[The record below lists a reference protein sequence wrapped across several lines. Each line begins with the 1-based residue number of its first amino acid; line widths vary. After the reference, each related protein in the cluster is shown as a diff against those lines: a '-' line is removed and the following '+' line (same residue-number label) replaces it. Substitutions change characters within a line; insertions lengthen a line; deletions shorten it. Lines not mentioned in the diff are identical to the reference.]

1 MALSGSFN
9 TTAYSGRYLTFSWT
23 ATQNVAANTSTI
35 SWRLVGAG
43 TGSGY
48 YVSGNFK
55 VVIAG
60 ETVYQSTTRIELR
73 VGTVVATGTKTL
85 THNSDGTKTFSAS
98 AEAGIYTVAVNCRG
112 SGNFTLNTIPRA
124 STVTATNG
132 TINDWA
138 TVNISRASSAFTHTV
153 SATFGSI
160 TTGIATKTNQTS
172 ISWVIPS
179 TWYSQIPNAKSGTA
193 TVTCQTYNGDTL
205 IGTSTTTFTASID
218 EEDCTPTL
226 SPFVYDTNDETID
239 LTGDDT
245 KVIRYHSNMYCEANP
260 TAKNSASIQ
269 NTVVQC
275 GTSAFVGNS
284 HTFNDAE
291 SGNFTFITTDTR
303 GLTRQMTENLTV
315 VNYIH
320 LTCVMKDSKPD
331 TSGNFTFE
339 VDGNCFNG
347 SFGVASN
354 TLTVQ
359 YRYKAG
365 SGSYSAWAN
374 MTVSRSGNTYSATV
388 DITGLDYTQ
397 TYTFQARATDQLE
410 TITTDETA
418 VKTLPIFDWSG
429 EDFNFNVPVNFSA
442 GATGISGGGGLAYG
456 TCSTIGGTSTKV
468 VNSDDFGDTLETGKS
483 IRVKFSYANTV
494 ASPYLNVNGTGAKL
508 IKKYGST
515 GSVAYY
521 WYTGEVIDFVYDG
534 SYWVMVNAAPATT
547 TYYGIT
553 KLQSTISNTDTV
565 ALTPGAV
572 YDFVKQGTWT
582 PTVTGCSSYSIRQ
595 GWYSKIGDVVTIGW
609 LVTGTFSSSTTTST
623 VLTISGVPFTNG
635 DALASG
641 GGVVFNGWINTD
653 GYFVGWALAGGSTQ
667 IQGRTADSSH
677 AAGGIGLG
685 TGLYNNPGATFT
697 VSGTLTYSTAS

>member
-60 ETVYQSTTRIELR
+60 ETVYQSATRIELR
-73 VGTVVATGTKTL
+73 VGTVVATGTKVL

-418 VKTLPIFDWSG
+418 VKTLPVFDWSG

-582 PTVTGCSSYSIRQ
+582 PTVTGCSTYSLRQ
-595 GWYSKIGDVVTIGW
+595 GWYMKIGDIVTVGW
-609 LVTGTFSSSTTTST
+609 CVTGTFSTSTTTST
-623 VLTISGVPFTNG
+623 TLTITGLPFTNG
-635 DALASG
+635 DALAAG
-641 GGVVFNGWINTD
+641 GGVVYNGWINTD
-653 GYFVGWALAGGSTQ
+653 GYFVGWAIAGGESR
-667 IQGRTADSSH
+667 IQARTAAASH

-685 TGLYNNPGATFT
+685 SGLYNNPGATFS
-697 VSGTLTYSTAS
+697 VAGTITYSTAS

>member
-48 YVSGNFK
+48 YMSGNFK

-60 ETVYQSTTRIELR
+60 ETVYQSATRIELR

-388 DITGLDYTQ
+388 DITGLDYTK

-442 GATGISGGGGLAYG
+442 GATGISGGGGGIPYG
-456 TCSTIGGTSTKV
+456 TCTTSGATSTKV
-468 VNSDDFGDTLETGKS
+468 VNCDDFGDTLETGKS

-553 KLQSTISNTDTV
+553 KLQSTIDSSDSV
-565 ALTPGAV
+565 AATPGAV
-572 YDFVKQGTWT
+572 QDYARYGTWT
-582 PTVTGCSSYSIRQ
+582 PSVINASSYTTRE
-595 GWYSKIGDVVTIGW
+595 GWYMKVGNTVTIGFS
-609 LVTGTFSSSTTTST
+609 VTGTFSSAASTT
-623 VLTISGVPFTNG
+623 LEIYGAPFTNG
-635 DALASG
+635 SAMAAG
-641 GGVVFNGWINTD
+641 GGVVYNCRIGADTAFCGWVIIGNSTTI
-653 GYFVGWALAGGSTQ
+653 GARTYSIRTSAGGV
-667 IQGRTADSSH
+667 A
-677 AAGGIGLG
+677 LG
-685 TGLYNNPGATFT
+685 TGLTTNPSQGFT
-697 VSGTLTYSTAS
+697 VIGTITYSTAS

>member
-60 ETVYQSTTRIELR
+60 ETVYQSATRIELR
-73 VGTVVATGTKTL
+73 VGTVVATGTKVL

-418 VKTLPIFDWSG
+418 VKTLPVFDWSG

-582 PTVTGCSSYSIRQ
+582 PTVTGCSTYSLRQ
-595 GWYSKIGDVVTIGW
+595 GWYMKIGDIVTVGW
-609 LVTGTFSSSTTTST
+609 CVTGTFSTSTTTST
-623 VLTISGVPFTNG
+623 TLTITGLPFTNG
-635 DALASG
+635 DALAAG
-641 GGVVFNGWINTD
+641 GGVVFNGWINID

-667 IQGRTADSSH
+667 IQARTADSSH
-677 AAGGIGLG
+677 AAGGIALG

-697 VSGTLTYSTAS
+697 VSGTITYSTAS

>member
-60 ETVYQSTTRIELR
+60 ETVYQSATRIELR

-205 IGTSTTTFTASID
+205 IGTSTATFTASVD

-582 PTVTGCSSYSIRQ
+582 PTVTGCSSYSTRQ
-595 GWYSKIGDVVTIGW
+595 GWYMKIGDVVTIGW
-609 LVTGTFSSSTTTST
+609 LVTGIFSSSTTTST

-641 GGVVFNGWINTD
+641 GGVVYNGWINID
-653 GYFVGWALAGGSTQ
+653 GYFVGWALNGGSTQ
-667 IQGRTADSSH
+667 IQARTADSSH
-677 AAGGIGLG
+677 TAGGIALG
-685 TGLYNNPGATFT
+685 TGIYNNPGATFT
-697 VSGTLTYSTAS
+697 VSGTITYSTAS

>member
-60 ETVYQSTTRIELR
+60 ETVYQSATRIELR

-418 VKTLPIFDWSG
+418 VKTLPVFDWSG

-595 GWYSKIGDVVTIGW
+595 GWYMKIGDVVTIGW

-641 GGVVFNGWINTD
+641 GGVVYNGWINID
-653 GYFVGWALAGGSTQ
+653 GYFVGWALNGGSTQ
-667 IQGRTADSSH
+667 IQARTADSSH
-677 AAGGIGLG
+677 TAGGIALG

>member
-9 TTAYSGRYLTFSWT
+9 TTAYKGRYLTFSWT

-48 YVSGNFK
+48 YMSGNFK

-73 VGTVVATGTKTL
+73 VGTVVATGTKVL

-226 SPFVYDTNDETID
+226 SPFVYDTNSETID

-418 VKTLPIFDWSG
+418 VKTLPVFDWSG

-582 PTVTGCSSYSIRQ
+582 PTVTGCSTYSLRQ
-595 GWYSKIGDVVTIGW
+595 GWYMKIGDIVTVGW
-609 LVTGTFSSSTTTST
+609 CVTGTFSTSTTTST
-623 VLTISGVPFTNG
+623 TLTITGLPFTNG
-635 DALASG
+635 DALAAG
-641 GGVVFNGWINTD
+641 GGVVYNGWINTD
-653 GYFVGWALAGGSTQ
+653 GYFVGWAIAGGESR
-667 IQGRTADSSH
+667 IQARTAAASH

-685 TGLYNNPGATFT
+685 SGLYNNPGATFS
-697 VSGTLTYSTAS
+697 VAGTITYSTAS

>member
-9 TTAYSGRYLTFSWT
+9 TTAYKGRYLTFSWT
-23 ATQNVAANTSTI
+23 ATQNVAANTSTL
-35 SWRLVGAG
+35 SWQLVGAG

-48 YVSGNFK
+48 YMAGNFK

-60 ETVYQSTTRIELR
+60 ETVYSSASRIELR
-73 VGTVVATGTKTL
+73 NGTVVASGTKTL
-85 THNSDGTKTFSAS
+85 THNADGTKTFSAS
-98 AEAGIYTVAVNCRG
+98 AQAGIYTVAVNCTG

-124 STVTATNG
+124 STASNTNSVIG
-132 TINDWA
+132 NWSTCTINA
-138 TVNISRASSAFTHTV
+138 ASTSFTHTV
-153 SATFGSI
+153 KATFGTI
-160 TTGIATKTNQTS
+160 TTTVAEKTAYPS
-172 ISWVIPS
+172 ISWSIPTS
-179 TWYSQIPNAKSGTA
+179 WYSQIPNAKSGTA
-193 TVTCQTYNGDTL
+193 TLTCQTYNGNTL
-205 IGTSTTTFTASID
+205 IGTTTSTFSVSIN
-218 EEDCTPTL
+218 EEDSKP
-226 SPFVYDTNDETID
+226 SISGFVYDTNDDTIN
-239 LTGDDT
+239 LTGDDA
-245 KVIRYHSNMYCEANP
+245 KLIRYHSNAYCQASPVAVNYA
-260 TAKNSASIQ
+260 TINS
-269 NTVVQC
+269 TVIQC
-275 GTSAFVGNS
+275 GGDSFIGTP
-284 HTFNDAE
+284 HTFNNVE
-291 SGNFTFITTDTR
+291 SGTFKFITTDSR
-303 GLTRQMTENLTV
+303 GLTATFTETCTL

-320 LTCVMKDSKPD
+320 LTCVMKDNKPD
-331 TSGNFTFE
+331 TQGNFTFE

-347 SFGVASN
+347 NFGAATN

-359 YRYKAG
+359 YRYKEG
-365 SGSYSAWAN
+365 NGSYSTWQN
-374 MTVSRSGNTYSATV
+374 MSVSRSGNTYQATV
-388 DITGLDYTQ
+388 SITGLDYTK
-397 TYTFQARATDQLE
+397 TYTFQAKAADQLE
-410 TITTDETA
+410 SVTTDAVA
-418 VKTLPIFDWSG
+418 VKSLPVFDWSG

-595 GWYSKIGDVVTIGW
+595 GWYMKIGDVVTIGW
-609 LVTGTFSSSTTTST
+609 LVTGTFSTSTTTST
-623 VLTISGVPFTNG
+623 TLTITGVPFTNG

-653 GYFVGWALAGGSTQ
+653 GYFVGWALGGGTTQ

>member
-1 MALSGSFN
+1 
-9 TTAYSGRYLTFSWT
+9 
-23 ATQNVAANTSTI
+23 
-35 SWRLVGAG
+35 
-43 TGSGY
+43 
-48 YVSGNFK
+48 
-55 VVIAG
+55 
-60 ETVYQSTTRIELR
+60 
-73 VGTVVATGTKTL
+73 
-85 THNSDGTKTFSAS
+85 
-98 AEAGIYTVAVNCRG
+98 
-112 SGNFTLNTIPRA
+112 
-124 STVTATNG
+124 
-132 TINDWA
+132 
-138 TVNISRASSAFTHTV
+138 
-153 SATFGSI
+153 
-160 TTGIATKTNQTS
+160 
-172 ISWVIPS
+172 
-179 TWYSQIPNAKSGTA
+179 
-193 TVTCQTYNGDTL
+193 
-205 IGTSTTTFTASID
+205 
-218 EEDCTPTL
+218 
-226 SPFVYDTNDETID
+226 
-239 LTGDDT
+239 
-245 KVIRYHSNMYCEANP
+245 MYCEANP

-418 VKTLPIFDWSG
+418 VKTLPVFDWSG

-468 VNSDDFGDTLETGKS
+468 INSDDFGDTLETGKS

-623 VLTISGVPFTNG
+623 ILTISGVPFTNG

-653 GYFVGWALAGGSTQ
+653 GYFVGWALGGGSTQ

-677 AAGGIGLG
+677 AAGGLGLG

>member
-48 YVSGNFK
+48 YMSGNFK

-73 VGTVVATGTKTL
+73 VGTVVATGTKVL

-245 KVIRYHSNMYCEANP
+245 RVIRYHSNMYCEANP

-418 VKTLPIFDWSG
+418 VKTLPVFDWSG

-483 IRVKFSYANTV
+483 IRVKFIYANTV

-582 PTVTGCSSYSIRQ
+582 PTVTGCSTYSLRQ
-595 GWYSKIGDVVTIGW
+595 GWYSKIGDVVSIGW
-609 LVTGTFSSSTTTST
+609 CVTGTFSTSTTTST
-623 VLTISGVPFTNG
+623 TLTITGLPFACG

-653 GYFVGWALAGGSTQ
+653 GYFVGWAIAGGESR

-685 TGLYNNPGATFT
+685 SGLYNNPGAVFT
-697 VSGTLTYSTAS
+697 VAGSITYSVA

>member
-9 TTAYSGRYLTFSWT
+9 TTAYNGRYLTFSWT
-23 ATQNVAANTSTI
+23 ATQNVTANTSAINWSLTC
-35 SWRLVGAG
+35 GG

-48 YVSGNFK
+48 YMSGNFK

-60 ETVYQSTTRIELR
+60 ETVYQSATRIELR
-73 VGTVVATGTKTL
+73 VGDTVATGTKTL

-98 AEAGIYTVAVNCRG
+98 AEAGIYTVAVNVTG

-132 TINDWA
+132 TINNWA

-153 SATFGSI
+153 SATFGNI

-172 ISWVIPS
+172 ISWLIPS

-226 SPFVYDTNDETID
+226 SPFVYDTNSETID

-418 VKTLPIFDWSG
+418 VKTLPVFDWSG

-442 GATGISGGGGLAYG
+442 GATGLGAGGGIPYG
-456 TCSTIGGTSTKV
+456 TCSTSGSVTAKI
-468 VNSDDFGDTLETGKS
+468 VNCDEFTTLETGAS
-483 IRVKFSYANTV
+483 IRVKFSYANT
-494 ASPYLNVNGTGAKL
+494 ATSPTMNVNGTGAKS
-508 IKKYGST
+508 IKKYGTT
-515 GSVAYY
+515 GSMRYM
-521 WYTGEVIDFVYDG
+521 WYTGEVVDFVYDG
-534 SYWVMVNAAPATT
+534 SYWVMVDGGVATT
-547 TYYGIT
+547 TYYGAT
-553 KLQSTISNTDTV
+553 KLRSTIANDDTT

-572 YDFVKQGTWT
+572 YDLGIDSGTWT
-582 PTVTGCSSYSIRQ
+582 PSVINTSSYASRQ
-595 GWYSKIGDVVTIGW
+595 GWYQKIGNCVTIGFF
-609 LVTGTFSSSTTTST
+609 VNATFSSAASTT
-623 VLTISGVPFTNG
+623 IEIYGAPFTNG
-635 DALASG
+635 PLMASG
-641 GGVVFNGWINTD
+641 GGIVFNCKIGANTVFCGWVMIGNSTTI
-653 GYFVGWALAGGSTQ
+653 GARTYSVRTSAGGVS
-667 IQGRTADSSH
+667 
-677 AAGGIGLG
+677 LG
-685 TGLYNNPGATFT
+685 TGLTTNPSQTYT
-697 VSGTLTYSTAS
+697 ISGTLTYQMA

>member
-60 ETVYQSTTRIELR
+60 ETVYQSATRIELR

-418 VKTLPIFDWSG
+418 VKTLPVFDWSG

-595 GWYSKIGDVVTIGW
+595 GWYMKIGDVVTIGW
-609 LVTGTFSSSTTTST
+609 LVTGTFSTSTTTST
-623 VLTISGVPFTNG
+623 TLTITGVPFTNG

-653 GYFVGWALAGGSTQ
+653 GYFVGWALGGGTTQ

>member
-60 ETVYQSTTRIELR
+60 ETVYQSATRIELR

-418 VKTLPIFDWSG
+418 VKTLPVFDWSG

-534 SYWVMVNAAPATT
+534 RYWVMVNAAPATT

-595 GWYSKIGDVVTIGW
+595 GWYMKIGDVVTIGW
-609 LVTGTFSSSTTTST
+609 LVTGTFSTSTTTST
-623 VLTISGVPFTNG
+623 TLTITGVPFTNG

-653 GYFVGWALAGGSTQ
+653 GYFVGWALGGGTTQ

>member
-48 YVSGNFK
+48 YMSGNFK

-60 ETVYQSTTRIELR
+60 ETVYQSATRIELR
-73 VGTVVATGTKTL
+73 VGTVVATGTKVL

-226 SPFVYDTNDETID
+226 SPFVYDTNSETID

-418 VKTLPIFDWSG
+418 VKTLPVFDWSG

-595 GWYSKIGDVVTIGW
+595 GWYMKIGDVVTIGW
-609 LVTGTFSSSTTTST
+609 LVTGTFSTSTTTST
-623 VLTISGVPFTNG
+623 TLTITGVPFTNG

-653 GYFVGWALAGGSTQ
+653 GYFVGWALGGGTTQ

>member
-60 ETVYQSTTRIELR
+60 ETVYQSATRIELR
-73 VGTVVATGTKTL
+73 VGTVVATGTKVL

-226 SPFVYDTNDETID
+226 SPFVYDINDETID

-410 TITTDETA
+410 TITTDAVA
-418 VKTLPIFDWSG
+418 VKTLPVFDWSG

-595 GWYSKIGDVVTIGW
+595 GWYMKIGDVVTIGW
-609 LVTGTFSSSTTTST
+609 LVTGTFSTSTTTST
-623 VLTISGVPFTNG
+623 TLTITGVPFTNG

-653 GYFVGWALAGGSTQ
+653 GYFVGWAIAGGESR

-685 TGLYNNPGATFT
+685 SGLYNNPGAVFT

>member
-60 ETVYQSTTRIELR
+60 ETVYQSATRIELR

-112 SGNFTLNTIPRA
+112 SGNFTLNTIPCA

-205 IGTSTTTFTASID
+205 IGTSTATFTASVD

-582 PTVTGCSSYSIRQ
+582 PTVTGCSSYSTRQ
-595 GWYSKIGDVVTIGW
+595 GWYMKIGDVVTIGW
-609 LVTGTFSSSTTTST
+609 LVTGIFSSSTTTST

-641 GGVVFNGWINTD
+641 GGVVYNGWINID
-653 GYFVGWALAGGSTQ
+653 GYFVGWALNGGSTQ
-667 IQGRTADSSH
+667 IQARTADSSH
-677 AAGGIGLG
+677 TAGGIALG
-685 TGLYNNPGATFT
+685 TGIYNNPGATFT
-697 VSGTLTYSTAS
+697 VSGTITYSTAS

>member
-1 MALSGSFN
+1 
-9 TTAYSGRYLTFSWT
+9 
-23 ATQNVAANTSTI
+23 
-35 SWRLVGAG
+35 
-43 TGSGY
+43 
-48 YVSGNFK
+48 
-55 VVIAG
+55 
-60 ETVYQSTTRIELR
+60 
-73 VGTVVATGTKTL
+73 
-85 THNSDGTKTFSAS
+85 
-98 AEAGIYTVAVNCRG
+98 
-112 SGNFTLNTIPRA
+112 
-124 STVTATNG
+124 
-132 TINDWA
+132 
-138 TVNISRASSAFTHTV
+138 
-153 SATFGSI
+153 
-160 TTGIATKTNQTS
+160 
-172 ISWVIPS
+172 
-179 TWYSQIPNAKSGTA
+179 
-193 TVTCQTYNGDTL
+193 
-205 IGTSTTTFTASID
+205 
-218 EEDCTPTL
+218 
-226 SPFVYDTNDETID
+226 
-239 LTGDDT
+239 
-245 KVIRYHSNMYCEANP
+245 
-260 TAKNSASIQ
+260 
-269 NTVVQC
+269 
-275 GTSAFVGNS
+275 
-284 HTFNDAE
+284 
-291 SGNFTFITTDTR
+291 
-303 GLTRQMTENLTV
+303 
-315 VNYIH
+315 
-320 LTCVMKDSKPD
+320 MKDSKPD

-397 TYTFQARATDQLE
+397 TYTFQAKAQDALE
-410 TITTDETA
+410 TITTDAVA

-595 GWYSKIGDVVTIGW
+595 GWYSKIGDVVSIGW
-609 LVTGTFSSSTTTST
+609 CVTGTFSTSTTTST
-623 VLTISGVPFTNG
+623 VLTITGLPFACG

-653 GYFVGWALAGGSTQ
+653 GYFVGWAIAGGESR
-667 IQGRTADSSH
+667 I
-677 AAGGIGLG
+677 
-685 TGLYNNPGATFT
+685 
-697 VSGTLTYSTAS
+697 

>member
-60 ETVYQSTTRIELR
+60 ETVYQSATRIELR

-205 IGTSTTTFTASID
+205 IGTSTATFTASVD

-582 PTVTGCSSYSIRQ
+582 PTVTGCSSYSTRQ
-595 GWYSKIGDVVTIGW
+595 GWYMKIGDVVTIGW
-609 LVTGTFSSSTTTST
+609 LVTGIFSSSTTTST

-641 GGVVFNGWINTD
+641 GGVVYNGWINID
-653 GYFVGWALAGGSTQ
+653 GYFVGWALNGGSTQ
-667 IQGRTADSSH
+667 IQARTADSSH
-677 AAGGIGLG
+677 TAGGIALG
-685 TGLYNNPGATFT
+685 IGLYNNPGATFT
-697 VSGTLTYSTAS
+697 VSGTITYSTAS

>member
-60 ETVYQSTTRIELR
+60 ETVYQSATRIELR
-73 VGTVVATGTKTL
+73 VGTVVATGTKVL

-418 VKTLPIFDWSG
+418 VKTLPVFDWSG

-595 GWYSKIGDVVTIGW
+595 GWYMKIGDVVTIGW
-609 LVTGTFSSSTTTST
+609 LVTGTFSTSTTTST
-623 VLTISGVPFTNG
+623 TLTITGVPFTNG

-653 GYFVGWALAGGSTQ
+653 GYFVGWALGGGTTQ

>member
-60 ETVYQSTTRIELR
+60 ETVYQSATRIELR
-73 VGTVVATGTKTL
+73 VGTVVATGTKVL

-226 SPFVYDTNDETID
+226 SPFVYDTNSETID

-418 VKTLPIFDWSG
+418 VKTLPVFDWSG

-595 GWYSKIGDVVTIGW
+595 GWYMKIGDVVTIGW

-641 GGVVFNGWINTD
+641 GGVVYNGWINID
-653 GYFVGWALAGGSTQ
+653 GYFVGWALNGGSTQ
-667 IQGRTADSSH
+667 IQARTADSSH
-677 AAGGIGLG
+677 TAGGIALG

>member
-48 YVSGNFK
+48 YMSGNFK

-60 ETVYQSTTRIELR
+60 ETVYQSATRIELR
-73 VGTVVATGTKTL
+73 VGTVVATGTKVL

-331 TSGNFTFE
+331 TIGNFTFE

-347 SFGVASN
+347 NFGVASN

-418 VKTLPIFDWSG
+418 VKTLPVFDWSG

-595 GWYSKIGDVVTIGW
+595 GWYMKIGDVVTIGW
-609 LVTGTFSSSTTTST
+609 LVTGTFSTSTTTST
-623 VLTISGVPFTNG
+623 TLTITGVPFTNG

-653 GYFVGWALAGGSTQ
+653 GYFVGWALGGGTTQ

>member
-60 ETVYQSTTRIELR
+60 ETVYQSATRIELR

-205 IGTSTTTFTASID
+205 IGTSTATFTASVD

-303 GLTRQMTENLTV
+303 GLTRQMTEKLTV

-582 PTVTGCSSYSIRQ
+582 PTVTGCSSYSTRQ
-595 GWYSKIGDVVTIGW
+595 GWYMKIGDVVTIGW
-609 LVTGTFSSSTTTST
+609 LVTGIFSSSTTTST

-641 GGVVFNGWINTD
+641 GGVVYNGWINID
-653 GYFVGWALAGGSTQ
+653 GYFVGWALNGGSTQ
-667 IQGRTADSSH
+667 IQARTADSSH
-677 AAGGIGLG
+677 TAGGIALG
-685 TGLYNNPGATFT
+685 TGIYNNPGATFT
-697 VSGTLTYSTAS
+697 VSGTITYSTAS

>member
-9 TTAYSGRYLTFSWT
+9 TTAYKGRYLTFSWT

-60 ETVYQSTTRIELR
+60 ETVYQSATRIELR

-245 KVIRYHSNMYCEANP
+245 RVIRYHSNMYCEANP

-494 ASPYLNVNGTGAKL
+494 ASSYLNVNGTGAKL

-521 WYTGEVIDFVYDG
+521 WYAGEVIDFVYDG

-595 GWYSKIGDVVTIGW
+595 GWYMKIGDVVTIGW

-653 GYFVGWALAGGSTQ
+653 GYFVGWALGAGSTQ

-697 VSGTLTYSTAS
+697 VSGTITYSTAS